1 MFGFNGGKW
10 GIELCFCSVL
20 AFDFLIFLLFKEWMD
35 SETERDRARSHVG
48 RFMQIFMSPCLCLKV
63 TFNPFCYL
71 I

>member
-1 MFGFNGGKW
+1 
-10 GIELCFCSVL
+10 
-20 AFDFLIFLLFKEWMD
+20 MD